1 MDPIAWSILFCVLM
15 MIAIIV
21 EALTVT
27 MGFFTALALV
37 LAGLSIWKGFQSSE
51 AAGYAMVGV
60 NTVLFPGSLLLAIKL
75 LRRSPMTLSSE
86 IQAGV
91 PKEPP
96 PAKPAHELLGQEGIA
111 LTFLRPSGTAQFGDR
126 RVDVVT
132 EGKYVAAGAK
142 VKVIKVSGSIVI
154 VEALG

>member
-1 MDPIAWSILFCVLM
+1 
-15 MIAIIV
+15 MIATVV

-27 MGFFTALALV
+27 MGFFTALALAM
-37 LAGLSIWKGFQSSE
+37 AGLSIWMGFRSSE
-51 AAGYAMVGV
+51 AAGYVMVGV
-60 NTVLFPGSLLLAIKL
+60 NTVLFPGSLVLALKL

-96 PAKPAHELLGQEGIA
+96 AAKPAHELLGQEGVA
-111 LTFLRPSGTAQFGDR
+111 LTFLRPSGTAQFGER

-132 EGKYVAAGAK
+132 EGKYVASGVK

-154 VEALG
+154 VEAMG